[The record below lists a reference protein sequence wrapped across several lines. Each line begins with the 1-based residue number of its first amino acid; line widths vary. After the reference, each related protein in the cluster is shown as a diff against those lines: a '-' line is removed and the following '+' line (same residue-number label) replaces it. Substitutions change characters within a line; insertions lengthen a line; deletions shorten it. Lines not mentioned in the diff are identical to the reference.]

1 MVFHLS
7 KLRQLVLIS
16 QGRGIHVGLDTAEVI
31 QGCLAAVLNMALHQ
45 GNGALRVLV
54 QQAVQ
59 DIQMLQTGVMDLHLV
74 LLAGNDDP
82 GILIKYAVHHIN
94 DIAVAAVFDDEQV
107 HGGVQSES
115 VLYIRGLSF
124 ELAAEGQQFL
134 AGKVGRCQAYGN
146 GLNLNSCL
154 KNLKHIV

>member
-59 DIQMLQTGVMDLHLV
+59 DIQMLQTGVSICTWFC
-74 LLAGNDDP
+74 LLEMMTR
-82 GILIKYAVHHIN
+82 
-94 DIAVAAVFDDEQV
+94 VF
-107 HGGVQSES
+107 SS
-115 VLYIRGLSF
+115 NM
-124 ELAAEGQQFL
+124 
-134 AGKVGRCQAYGN
+134 RCII
-146 GLNLNSCL
+146 SM
-154 KNLKHIV
+154 I